1 MNNKTHF
8 RKITILF
15 LTLFIFSSSFNFA
28 IPSAGANISTPKASV
43 SGSYRRIADQLYVQ
57 VLGQPDGLAVISI
70 NSIDGQTN
78 ATDLIIAGTVGIGS
92 WRGLQ
97 GYYSNTSTSLS
108 HMMNDN
114 TDPVTDIVK
123 FIDQYDDN
131 TDIIYG
137 ERGSD
142 SGRIVRQRGVNPS
155 YSDGVEIYPEWQ
167 LSTDP
172 IMSLAIGNFD
182 DDPAPEVVAI
192 ADTGMVYGINHL
204 SIAAAWTKDLD
215 IGVSTAENRHVKNL
229 ITAIDN
235 LDEHGA
241 GWQDVIVGHVNNV
254 TAISTNASKS
264 IIWGVDIGSR
274 VSSVLSIPDV
284 NNDSRSDVVVVT
296 RYGGIYL
303 LNGSNGGILS
313 SNTSAGSLRDVR
325 IFNDYNDDGTP
336 EIITGN
342 YNGDIL
348 VWDVNPDSESFGNFI
363 LNVSFYGNNV
373 KSILNVGDLNE
384 DGKDEY
390 AIGGYRTIAV
400 LNGNATSQDTFY
412 WGKGGL
418 YSVTPGGAY
427 IDVVDIA
434 MMDDQDNDGY
444 DDFAITGGGH
454 GQGALF
460 IFSSQGILEFSPDLI
475 TYSGKVD
482 SNCSGSGTSS
492 VFSIMVKQNK
502 GFEVSAEVIIDD
514 VAYQMVSLTS
524 DWDEGVNFTYT
535 TQLSNGVHTYRFIVN
550 DTAGDTLLY
559 PNAGS
564 FNGPQVG
571 GKCSADG
578 NGDGDP
584 TIDGMTWELILVN
597 VSIAVIAFIIINKKR
612 IHRVK
617 S

>member
-1 MNNKTHF
+1 MNNKSRF
-8 RKITILF
+8 RKITLLF
-15 LTLFIFSSSFNFA
+15 LSIFIFTSSFNFA
-28 IPSAGANISTPKASV
+28 FPSAGANISTPNASV
-43 SGSYRRIADQLYVQ
+43 SGSYTRKANQLYVQ
-57 VLGQPDGLAVISI
+57 VLGQPDGLAVIGI

-97 GYYSNTSTSLS
+97 GYYSNNSIGLS

-123 FIDQYDDN
+123 FKDQYDDN

-172 IMSLAIGNFD
+172 IMSLAVGNFD

-192 ADTGMVYGINHL
+192 ADTGKVYGINHL
-204 SIAAAWTKDLD
+204 STAAAWTKNLD
-215 IGVSTAENRHVKNL
+215 IVSSVENRHVKNL

-235 LDEHGA
+235 LDEHGP

-264 IIWGVDIGSR
+264 IIWDVDIGSR
-274 VSSVLSIPDV
+274 VSSVLSIPDI
-284 NNDSRSDVVVVT
+284 NSDSLSDVVVAT

-336 EIITGN
+336 DIITGN

-363 LNVSFYGNNV
+363 LNVSFYGYKVN
-373 KSILNVGDLNE
+373 SILNVGDLDD
-384 DGKDEY
+384 DGESEY
-390 AIGGYRTIAV
+390 AIGGTRSVAV
-400 LNGNATSQDTFY
+400 LRGNATSETTFY
-412 WGKGGL
+412 WGKSL
-418 YSVTPGGAY
+418 HTPWPGEVD
-427 IDVVDIA
+427 IDVADMTMMEDLDGDGFDDIA
-434 MMDDQDNDGY
+434 
-444 DDFAITGGGH
+444 IVGGGW
-454 GQGALF
+454 GSGALF
-460 IFSSQGILEFSPDLI
+460 IYSSQGILEFNPDLSS
-475 TYSGKVD
+475 YSRKID
-482 SNCSGSGTSS
+482 SNCSSS
-492 VFSIMVKQNK
+492 AHDFVFSVMVKQKK
-502 GFEVSAEVIIDD
+502 GLEVSAEVIIDD
-514 VAYQMVSLTS
+514 VAYPMASLTS
-524 DWDEGVNFTYT
+524 DWAEGVNFTYT
-535 TQLSNGVHTYRFIVN
+535 TQLSDGDHTYRFKVN
-550 DTAGDTLLY
+550 DTAGDTLFY
-559 PNAGS
+559 PSAGPL
-564 FNGPQVG
+564 NGPQVG
-571 GKCSADG
+571 GDCSENGD
-578 NGDGDP
+578 GDGDP
-584 TIDGMTWELILVN
+584 TIDGMAWELVLIN
-597 VSIAVIAFIIINKKR
+597 TSIAVIAFILLNKKR
-612 IHRVK
+612 IHR
-617 S
+617 SFN